1 MVKEFCLSSGPD
13 SSSVC
18 ARILAQMEQ
27 GDIEEIIESQE
38 FPLVS
43 YALGKSVWLWYVT
56 FYHDVAGI
64 SSWLY

>member
-43 YALGKSVWLWYVT
+43 YALGKSV
-56 FYHDVAGI
+56 
-64 SSWLY
+64 